1 VLADSG
7 LLDLKNL
14 DPSKRA
20 AIQYVLAAPS
30 QETSD
35 EQGFN
40 LANLYNMGIFEHM
53 DMSEKQKKSLKA
65 IVQLSQSDV
74 DAMDIDA
81 SFFIDLGMTTA
92 QADKLITAFNQRKQ
106 SGFSPKLLQESG
118 IIDQLGLSAQQK
130 EALNLILDNYGKKIS
145 YESLTSTNILEM
157 FGLSEQEQIA
167 VESMVGLKEKKL
179 SIQDLRET
187 GLLTA
192 IEQTDEGQLLEEA
205 LALYNGDFS
214 ISSWESLSLVKNL
227 DLTPTQLGAVA
238 LVMDVAQNGLDF
250 NKQKV
255 EALLVAQD
263 VPAPKAKTAAKLIEL
278 QYQKEDY
285 DFEALYKTGVFDE
298 LNLNEV
304 QLQMVMAVA
313 ELAPKIKKGE
323 DDNIKAQLSSLM
335 QMANMPLVGEDTTLG
350 SQVQQILPI
359 LLSASQG
366 TESDQNSRLSVLNLL
381 LTMQQTMAKQQADG
395 KQSDILSIVLPA
407 IAEQYKG
414 SMMSEGNGR
423 RLEAEHVDFDHL
435 DQIFQSGDFQSVL
448 GDMMAHPVMQ
458 EEVVVEEEPLEGRY
472 KRIIVDF
479 EIDIPEDMQD
489 DLVAILNHGGLS
501 PEQSELIALMLIH
514 APIEENPHLVDH
526 LGLTEKPALLDEVS
540 IGYGKGTM
548 PLKLL
553 GFDTGAED
561 GRQLQQNG
569 QSAQYSELQGSTG
582 PSTQMYIMNL
592 MNQILGSLTSDF
604 QTALNKTGYLTLG
617 QATEIKNII
626 VKIWSENGKYLVQ
639 NNSVWVKQMGLTND
653 IVACVR
659 AMANNRPTA
668 EYPLAALSQ
677 INPMIES

>member
-1 VLADSG
+1 MLADSG